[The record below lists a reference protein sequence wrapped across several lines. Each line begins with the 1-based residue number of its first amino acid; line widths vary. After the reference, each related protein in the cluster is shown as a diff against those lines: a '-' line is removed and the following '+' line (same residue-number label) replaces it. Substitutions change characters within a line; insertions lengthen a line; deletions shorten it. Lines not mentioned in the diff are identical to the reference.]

1 MPPDI
6 ECIMLCDMDGLFF
19 EQYLQLLQILE
30 KGETERL
37 SWSTTR
43 KYHYVLGYATFKHSE
58 LVSHGL
64 PSDLIFLYFGDS
76 FEDDVK
82 TTSILRD
89 LRLVR
94 LVLQNDGI
102 LGDILGFLQVSN
114 TELLL
119 GTVIYIRGYN
129 NINSVDLPIES
140 LINVSKVV

>member
-1 MPPDI
+1 
-6 ECIMLCDMDGLFF
+6 
-19 EQYLQLLQILE
+19 
-30 KGETERL
+30 
-37 SWSTTR
+37 
-43 KYHYVLGYATFKHSE
+43 LGYATFKHSE

-82 TTSILRD
+82 TTSIIRD